1 MDCKESH
8 IGVRVRFLAKDEF
21 RVLLKNSGGVSK
33 GDVEIGESSGEMG
46 GLIISPELSPYPP
59 SAFPELSRTEYS
71 YVFGAI

>member
-8 IGVRVRFLAKDEF
+8 MSVRVRFLAKDEF

-46 GLIISPELSPYPP
+46 GFFLIISPELS
-59 SAFPELSRTEYS
+59 AFYELPRTEYLCA
-71 YVFGAI
+71 FGAI

>member
-8 IGVRVRFLAKDEF
+8 MSVRVRFLAKDEF

-46 GLIISPELSPYPP
+46 GFFLIISLSPYPP
-59 SAFPELSRTEYS
+59 SAFSELPRTEYS
-71 YVFGAI
+71 CAFGAI